1 MNLKSLISVKFVI
14 TIISFFCLIYIIG
27 NITESY
33 RNIEEQN
40 KILLDQKKIY
50 EQILKFEK
58 INSEEK
64 KKLYDIVIATNS
76 KLRLENK
83 TNELSITTNIWIMLG
98 LFLILSNV
106 FTYIN
111 SRIDKLKS
119 KESETE
125 KEDFL

>member
-33 RNIEEQN
+33 RNLEEQN

-98 LFLILSNV
+98 LFLILANV

-111 SRIDKLKS
+111 SRIEKLKS

>member
-111 SRIDKLKS
+111 SRIEKLKS

>member
-1 MNLKSLISVKFVI
+1 MDSAYK
-14 TIISFFCLIYIIG
+14 
-27 NITESY
+27 E
-33 RNIEEQN
+33 
-40 KILLDQKKIY
+40 D
-50 EQILKFEK
+50 
-58 INSEEK
+58 K

-111 SRIDKLKS
+111 SRIEKLKS
-119 KESETE
+119 KKSETE